1 MSSEATANEPFLEE
15 SGNGNI
21 KDKAKETVADSKNK
35 KGWGKITFSC

>member
-1 MSSEATANEPFLEE
+1 MSSEATANEPFLVE
-15 SGNGNI
+15 SNGNI